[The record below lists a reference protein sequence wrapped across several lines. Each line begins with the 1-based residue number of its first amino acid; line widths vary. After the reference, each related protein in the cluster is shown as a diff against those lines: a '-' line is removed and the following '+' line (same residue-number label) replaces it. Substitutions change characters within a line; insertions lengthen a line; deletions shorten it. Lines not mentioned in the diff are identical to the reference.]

1 MTRASP
7 GALHETN
14 RPAATMIEMNL
25 EEVLRVESKDG
36 DQYPTRGQPIT
47 MPFNRIGTLSENQLG
62 VIHLEISPQESRQE
76 APGT

>member
-14 RPAATMIEMNL
+14 RLVDTMTEMNF
-25 EEVLRVESKDG
+25 EEALRVELKGG
-36 DQYPTRGQPIT
+36 DPYPTREPIT
-47 MPFNRIGTLSENQLG
+47 MPFNQIGTLSENQLG
-62 VIHLEISPQESRQE
+62 VIHLEIFRPEIHQE

>member
-14 RPAATMIEMNL
+14 RPAATMTEMNF
-25 EEVLRVESKDG
+25 EEALRVESRDG
-36 DQYPTRGQPIT
+36 DQYPTREQPIT
-47 MPFNRIGTLSENQLG
+47 MPFNQIGTLSENQLG

-76 APGT
+76 VPET